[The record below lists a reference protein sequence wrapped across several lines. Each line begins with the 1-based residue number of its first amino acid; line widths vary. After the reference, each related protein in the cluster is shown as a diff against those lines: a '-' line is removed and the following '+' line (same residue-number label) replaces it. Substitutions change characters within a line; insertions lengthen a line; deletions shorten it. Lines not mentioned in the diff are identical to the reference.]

1 MYECLN
7 LFSTPTRAWFEHA
20 FREPTAVQQQAWPVI
35 SSGGNVLVI
44 APTGSGKTLTA
55 FLSAIDRLMTHGG
68 VHEGIGDDARHIAD
82 ETVQRAA
89 HDTLNSAVQDLAQN
103 VARIA
108 VNGAQPSGTVQP
120 KDTAQTVENHAAS
133 AGRAR
138 RGKRH
143 AKHGV
148 RVLYISPLKA
158 LAVDVARNLNAPLVG
173 IAAECRSEGVT
184 PPDIR
189 VAIRSGDTTPKERR
203 SIATH
208 PPDILV
214 TTPESLFL
222 LLTSKVRSIL
232 STVETVILDEV
243 HALAGSKRG
252 AHLALSLE
260 RLDLLTPAPAQ
271 RVGLSATVRP
281 ASEAA
286 RFIGGG
292 RDVAIIEP
300 KERPVMDLRVVEP
313 LADMR
318 DIHAS
323 KAAASAGSGAHG
335 RISGVSPAMQRL
347 AERSEIVAKKSARG
361 SSPQFGQLPSG
372 TDKDF
377 SGSIWPA
384 IERDV
389 LDEILRHHTTLV
401 FVNSRGLAERL
412 TAKLNDLYAESLQG
426 ADSQTQSS
434 SRHDYG
440 SAAHYDSV
448 VGSSTN
454 LVESHGSDTTIAM
467 AHHGSVSKDRRKRIE
482 EDLKHGRLRC
492 VVATSSLE
500 LGIDMGSVD
509 LVMQIA
515 PPLSVSSGLQ
525 RVGRADHRVGGVSH
539 ALFYPLTREQLIGSA
554 ACIESMVKGDIEPLS
569 VIRSPLDILAQQ
581 TVAAAAMNDLRP
593 DDWYVTVRRAAPFAT
608 LERDMFDAVLG
619 MLTGSY
625 DSEDFSAFRPPLQ
638 WNHENNVISAR
649 PGAQRLA
656 VTSGGTIPD
665 RGMYTVVLP
674 EAQAGPGPRRV
685 GELDEEMVYESR
697 VGDVITLGTST
708 WQIKEITNDR
718 VIVNPAP
725 GRTARL
731 PFWHGEGNGRDVG
744 FGMSKGRFIREM
756 TQGLISAHDG
766 ENARFN
772 EPITRRLHD
781 DGLDNNACANL
792 AGLLSEQVAA
802 TDVVAN
808 DQQLVVERCEDEEGD
823 WRVILHSP
831 FGRRVHEPWSMVVA
845 NRLKARY
852 GFDGQCYAA
861 DDGIVVR
868 IPQTSA
874 DIPADQIFLFD
885 PDELQR
891 DVENQVGESV
901 LFSARFRECAARS
914 LYLPR
919 TKPGKR
925 VPLWQQRLRS
935 AQLLQAARTQRNFPL
950 ILETARECLQDVYDL
965 PALRSIMTAL
975 DSGDMLL
982 HDVRTETPSSLAG
995 NLLFGFVGSVMYQY
1009 DVPQAERAASL
1020 LSMDPEVLE
1029 RLIGGNRIAEVLDEQ
1044 TTHDV
1049 EEELAQTHFWN
1060 ELASDDVTGRV
1071 TRYAKTHG
1079 PFTADEAIAVLGF
1092 DAVSVVRE
1100 LDALV
1105 ARGDLLSGHFTGEGA
1120 IVAGV
1125 AQYLHRDVFRRIRNR
1140 SLAKAR
1146 AAIKLVSSAAYQS
1159 YLIRRQGI
1167 MSVGAAA
1174 GESVA
1179 ETGRADS
1186 IVAGR
1191 SNDCRIGSEA
1201 SGVGSNGEESDAA
1214 RTGIVHDAGNGG
1226 ASTGTAST
1234 APVFE
1239 GADGLL
1245 RVLEQ
1250 LEGLSL
1256 PASLWE
1262 SAIFPARIRDYQPSM
1277 LDELLS
1283 SGDIVWVG
1291 SGSPAH
1297 GEAGQITWYLA
1308 DSPLLAAVAPG
1319 RDTAMKSSSKNLTN
1333 HATALRATA
1342 SDAALHATPHAALHS
1357 ATASTY
1363 SDDIVQKD
1371 DRIEAASLT
1380 APRITPGTDN
1390 STNPP
1395 ASRVTPD
1402 DAIMQVLESGGA
1414 YPVHRL
1420 TALCTETAE
1429 QTMANSNATSL
1440 TVNES
1445 TGELS
1450 VPWTEIEFQEALW
1463 NLVWSG
1469 AVTNSSFAPVRAL
1482 SAPRSARRAVPRRR
1496 GWNSRARVRVTVPPA
1511 LSGLWSLVPQDFENQ
1526 SYGSETRGHQNHE
1539 SSERIAVARVEALL
1553 ERYGV
1558 IAQPVIDRES
1568 LPGGFAGI
1576 YPVLKAMEEAGKL
1589 VRGMFVTGLS
1599 GVQFAERQTVDA
1611 LRAQQSELDTQ
1622 RDNESQAVQH
1632 HAESTQFQSG
1642 PRQPQPPQPFE
1653 NQHSKS
1659 ALQAV
1664 ALDAL
1669 DPANLAG
1676 GAVPWPQTL
1685 SESGRKPSRRE
1696 GSIVVMV
1703 QGEAVLYM
1711 SQRHLLVFARNGQN
1725 DDRKIGQELSQEC
1738 DDRKRDDQN
1747 YDGQKCGERIPS
1759 IQEHK
1764 KNDQEHSIQEP
1775 NDAILIAALHQL
1787 IPALQRSHRGSI
1799 VIADVNGEP
1808 LTSTN
1813 HYARL
1818 LRAIGFVPAPQGMTL
1833 YR

>member
-1 MYECLN
+1 MVGSQSPHSAIIEHMYEFLN

-20 FREPTAVQQQAWPVI
+20 FREPTSVQQQAWPVI
-35 SSGGNVLVI
+35 SAGGNVLVI

-55 FLSAIDRLMTHGG
+55 FLSAIDRLMTHGD
-68 VHEGIGDDARHIAD
+68 VHESMGDDARQLAD
-82 ETVQRAA
+82 ET
-89 HDTLNSAVQDLAQN
+89 AQS
-103 VARIA
+103 
-108 VNGAQPSGTVQP
+108 NGTMQSNDTVQP
-120 KDTAQTVENHAAS
+120 KDTAQSNNTAQTVTNHAAS
-133 AGRAR
+133 ASQTKLEKGRV
-138 RGKRH
+138 KR
-143 AKHGV
+143 GV

-158 LAVDVARNLNAPLVG
+158 LAVDVARNLNAPLAG
-173 IAAECRSEGVT
+173 IAEECRSEGVT

-222 LLTSKVRSIL
+222 LLTSKARSIL

-260 RLDLLTPAPAQ
+260 RLDLLTAAPAQ

-281 ASEAA
+281 AAEAA
-286 RFIGGG
+286 RFVGGG

-300 KERPVMDLRVVEP
+300 KERPAMDLRVVEP

-318 DIHAS
+318 DIHTS
-323 KAAASAGSGAHG
+323 KAVASASSGTRGH
-335 RISGVSPAMQRL
+335 ISGVSPAMQRL

-361 SSPQFGQLPSG
+361 SSSHLGQLPSG

-412 TAKLNDLYAESLQG
+412 TAKLNDLYAESLGG
-426 ADSQTQSS
+426 AGSQVQSS

-454 LVESHGSDTTIAM
+454 LVESHDGDTTIAM

-509 LVMQIA
+509 LVVQIA

-554 ACIESMVKGDIEPLS
+554 ACIESMTKGDIEPLS
-569 VIRSPLDILAQQ
+569 VICSPLDILAQQ
-581 TVAAAAMNDLRP
+581 TVAAAAMDDLKP
-593 DDWYVTVRRAAPFAT
+593 DDWYATVRRAAPFAT

-619 MLTGSY
+619 MLTGNY

-638 WNHENNVISAR
+638 WNHESNVISAR

-744 FGMSKGRFIREM
+744 FGTSKGRFIREV

-766 ENARFN
+766 ESARFN

-802 TDVVAN
+802 TDAVAN

-868 IPQTSA
+868 IPQTDA

-965 PALRSIMTAL
+965 PALRRIMTAL
-975 DSGDMLL
+975 DSGDMQL
-982 HDVRTETPSSLAG
+982 HDVYTETPSPLAG

-1079 PFTADEAIAVLGF
+1079 PFTADEAIAALGF

-1100 LDALV
+1100 LDALA
-1105 ARGDLLSGHFTGEGA
+1105 ARGDLLSGHFTGEGTG
-1120 IVAGV
+1120 VAGV

-1146 AAIKLVSSAAYQS
+1146 AAIKPVSSAAYQS
-1159 YLIRRQGI
+1159 YLIRRQGV

-1174 GESVA
+1174 SEGTDP
-1179 ETGRADS
+1179 TGHAAVGAHSADNRA
-1186 IVAGR
+1186 
-1191 SNDCRIGSEA
+1191 
-1201 SGVGSNGEESDAA
+1201 
-1214 RTGIVHDAGNGG
+1214 
-1226 ASTGTAST
+1226 
-1234 APVFE
+1234 FE
-1239 GADGLL
+1239 GMSFEGVDGLL
-1245 RVLEQ
+1245 RVIEQ
-1250 LEGLSL
+1250 MEGLSL

-1262 SAIFPARIRDYQPSM
+1262 SAIFLARIRDYQPSM

-1297 GEAGQITWYLA
+1297 GEAGQIAWHLA
-1308 DSPLLAAVAPG
+1308 DSPLLVAAAV
-1319 RDTAMKSSSKNLTN
+1319 
-1333 HATALRATA
+1333 
-1342 SDAALHATPHAALHS
+1342 
-1357 ATASTY
+1357 
-1363 SDDIVQKD
+1363 DIVQTRD
-1371 DRIEAASLT
+1371 NVESTSPATSRIM
-1380 APRITPGTDN
+1380 
-1390 STNPP
+1390 
-1395 ASRVTPD
+1395 PD
-1402 DAIMQVLESGGA
+1402 DAIMQTLESGGA
-1414 YPVHRL
+1414 YPIHRL
-1420 TALCTETAE
+1420 AALCTETAE
-1429 QTMANSNATSL
+1429 QVMTNSSVTSL
-1440 TVNES
+1440 MVNES

-1450 VPWTEIEFQEALW
+1450 APWTESEFQESLW

-1482 SAPRSARRAVPRRR
+1482 SAPRSARRAVPRRH
-1496 GWNSRARVRVTVPPA
+1496 GWSSRARVRVTVPPA
-1511 LSGLWSLVPQDFENQ
+1511 LSGLWSLVPRDSDNQ
-1526 SYGSETRGHQNHE
+1526 SYGNESSGSQNHE
-1539 SSERIAVARVEALL
+1539 GFERIAVARVEALL

-1568 LPGGFAGI
+1568 IPGGFAGI

-1611 LRAQQSELDTQ
+1611 LRAQQREPDAQ
-1622 RDNESQAVQH
+1622 RDNEPQAVQQ
-1632 HAESTQFQSG
+1632 HAESTQLQSE
-1642 PRQPQPPQPFE
+1642 PRDPQASQSFGS
-1653 NQHSKS
+1653 QQDKA

-1685 SESGRKPSRRE
+1685 SEGGRKPSRRE
-1696 GSIVVMV
+1696 GSSVVMV
-1703 QGEAVLYM
+1703 RGEAVLYM
-1711 SQRHLLVFARNGQN
+1711 SQRHLLVFSN
-1725 DDRKIGQELSQEC
+1725 
-1738 DDRKRDDQN
+1738 
-1747 YDGQKCGERIPS
+1747 
-1759 IQEHK
+1759 
-1764 KNDQEHSIQEP
+1764 
-1775 NDAILIAALHQL
+1775 NDAILIAALRQL
-1787 IPALQRSHRGSI
+1787 IPALQRNHHGGI
-1799 VIADVNGEP
+1799 VIADVNGDP
-1808 LTSTN
+1808 LTSTSR
-1813 HYARL
+1813 YTRL

>member
-20 FREPTAVQQQAWPVI
+20 FREPTAVQQQSWPVI
-35 SSGGNVLVI
+35 SAGGDVLVI

-68 VHEGIGDDARHIAD
+68 VHEGMGDDARQLAD
-82 ETVQRAA
+82 ET
-89 HDTLNSAVQDLAQN
+89 AQSN
-103 VARIA
+103 
-108 VNGAQPSGTVQP
+108 N
-120 KDTAQTVENHAAS
+120 TAQTVENHTAS
-133 AGRAR
+133 DSRTR
-138 RGKRH
+138 RGKRRV
-143 AKHGV
+143 KRGV

-158 LAVDVARNLNAPLVG
+158 LAVDVARNLNAPLAGV
-173 IAAECRSEGVT
+173 AEECRSEGVT

-222 LLTSKVRSIL
+222 LLTSKARSIL

-260 RLDLLTPAPAQ
+260 RLDLLTAAPAQ

-281 ASEAA
+281 AAEAA

-300 KERPVMDLRVVEP
+300 KERPAMDLRVVEP

-318 DIHAS
+318 DIHTS
-323 KAAASAGSGAHG
+323 KAVAAASSGARGH
-335 RISGVSPAMQRL
+335 ISGVSPAMQRL
-347 AERSEIVAKKSARG
+347 AERSESVAKKSARG
-361 SSPQFGQLPSG
+361 GSSQFGKLPSG

-401 FVNSRGLAERL
+401 FVNSRGLAERF
-412 TAKLNDLYAESLQG
+412 TAKLNDLYAESLGG
-426 ADSQTQSS
+426 AGSQVQSS

-448 VGSSTN
+448 VGSSSS
-454 LVESHGSDTTIAM
+454 LVESHDSDTTIAM

-509 LVMQIA
+509 LVIQIA

-539 ALFYPLTREQLIGSA
+539 ALFYPLTREQLIGSV
-554 ACIESMVKGDIEPLS
+554 ACIESMTKGDIEPLS

-581 TVAAAAMNDLRP
+581 TVAAAAMDDLKP
-593 DDWYVTVRRAAPFAT
+593 DDWYATVRRAAPFAT

-638 WNHENNVISAR
+638 WNHESNVISAR

-744 FGMSKGRFIREM
+744 FGISKGRFIREV
-756 TQGLISAHDG
+756 TQGLVSARDG
-766 ENARFN
+766 ESARFD

-868 IPQTSA
+868 IPQTDA

-885 PDELQR
+885 PDEMQR

-965 PALRSIMTAL
+965 PALRRIMTAL
-975 DSGDMLL
+975 DSGDMRL
-982 HDVRTETPSSLAG
+982 HDVRTETPSPLAG

-1060 ELASDDVTGRV
+1060 ELAGDDVTGRV

-1079 PFTADEAIAVLGF
+1079 PFTADEAIATLGF

-1100 LDALV
+1100 LDAMA
-1105 ARGDLLSGHFTGEGA
+1105 ARGDLLSGHFTGEGTDVVG
-1120 IVAGV
+1120 VAGV
-1125 AQYLHRDVFRRIRNR
+1125 AQYLYRDVFRRIRNR

-1146 AAIKLVSSAAYQS
+1146 AAIKPVSSAAYQS
-1159 YLIRRQGI
+1159 YLIRRQGV

-1174 GESVA
+1174 SEGTDT
-1179 ETGRADS
+1179 TGHTAVGAHIADNS
-1186 IVAGR
+1186 AF
-1191 SNDCRIGSEA
+1191 E
-1201 SGVGSNGEESDAA
+1201 
-1214 RTGIVHDAGNGG
+1214 
-1226 ASTGTAST
+1226 GTA
-1234 APVFE
+1234 FE
-1239 GADGLL
+1239 GVDGLL
-1245 RVLEQ
+1245 RVIEQ
-1250 LEGLSL
+1250 MEGLSL

-1291 SGSPAH
+1291 SGGPAH
-1297 GEAGQITWYLA
+1297 GEVGQIVWYLA
-1308 DSPLLAAVAPG
+1308 DSPLLVAAAV
-1319 RDTAMKSSSKNLTN
+1319 
-1333 HATALRATA
+1333 
-1342 SDAALHATPHAALHS
+1342 
-1357 ATASTY
+1357 
-1363 SDDIVQKD
+1363 DIVRTRD
-1371 DRIEAASLT
+1371 NVESTSPATSRIM
-1380 APRITPGTDN
+1380 
-1390 STNPP
+1390 
-1395 ASRVTPD
+1395 PD
-1402 DAIMQVLESGGA
+1402 DAIMQTLESGGA

-1420 TALCTETAE
+1420 AALCTETVE
-1429 QTMANSNATSL
+1429 QAMTDNNATSL
-1440 TVNES
+1440 MVNES

-1450 VPWTEIEFQEALW
+1450 APWAESEFQKSLW

-1482 SAPRSARRAVPRRR
+1482 SAPRSARRAVPRRH
-1496 GWNSRARVRVTVPPA
+1496 GWNSRARMRVTVPPA
-1511 LSGLWSLVPQDFENQ
+1511 LSGLWSLVRQDSENQ
-1526 SYGSETRGHQNHE
+1526 SYGNESSGSQNHE

-1568 LPGGFAGI
+1568 IPGGFAGI

-1599 GVQFAERQTVDA
+1599 GIQFAERQTVDA
-1611 LRAQQSELDTQ
+1611 LRAQQRELDAQ
-1622 RDNESQAVQH
+1622 QDNEPQAVQQ
-1632 HAESTQFQSG
+1632 HAESTQLQSEPG
-1642 PRQPQPPQPFE
+1642 DPQTSQSFGS
-1653 NQHSKS
+1653 QQSKA

-1685 SESGRKPSRRE
+1685 SEGGRKPSRRE
-1696 GSIVVMV
+1696 GSSVVMV
-1703 QGEAVLYM
+1703 RGEAVLYM
-1711 SQRHLLVFARNGQN
+1711 SQRHLLVFAQNGQSG
-1725 DDRKIGQELSQEC
+1725 DQEIGQEH
-1738 DDRKRDDQN
+1738 D
-1747 YDGQKCGERIPS
+1747 
-1759 IQEHK
+1759 
-1764 KNDQEHSIQEP
+1764 IQEP
-1775 NDAILIAALHQL
+1775 NDTILIAALRQL
-1787 IPALQRSHRGSI
+1787 IPALQRNHHGSI
-1799 VIADVNGEP
+1799 VIADVNGEL
-1808 LTSTN
+1808 LTSTSR
-1813 HYARL
+1813 YTRL
-1818 LRAIGFVPAPQGMTL
+1818 LRTVGFVPAPQGMTL

>member
-7 LFSTPTRAWFEHA
+7 LFSTPTKAWFEHA
-20 FREPTAVQQQAWPVI
+20 FHEPTAVQQQAWPLI
-35 SSGGNVLVI
+35 SSGGDVLVI

-55 FLSAIDRLMTHGG
+55 FLSAIDRLMTHAAGA
-68 VHEGIGDDARHIAD
+68 DDAG
-82 ETVQRAA
+82 EEC
-89 HDTLNSAVQDLAQN
+89 
-103 VARIA
+103 
-108 VNGAQPSGTVQP
+108 
-120 KDTAQTVENHAAS
+120 DTAQI
-133 AGRAR
+133 AGRGGARHSTGAAR
-138 RGKRH
+138 RNAAESSVDGGHGAMQDKARDAARH
-143 AKHGV
+143 ASESRVSEQQAKPNRHRLKRGV
-148 RVLYISPLKA
+148 HVLYISPLKA
-158 LAVDVARNLNAPLVG
+158 LAVDVARNLNTPLAG
-173 IAAECRSEGVT
+173 IAEECRSEGAT

-203 SIATH
+203 SIATR

-222 LLTSKVRSIL
+222 LLTSKARSIL

-260 RLDLLTPAPAQ
+260 RLDLLTAVPAQ

-286 RFIGGG
+286 RFIGGN

-300 KERPVMDLRVVEP
+300 KERPAMDLRVIEP

-318 DIHAS
+318 DIHTA
-323 KAAASAGSGAHG
+323 KAVSSSGSQARGHIA
-335 RISGVSPAMQRL
+335 GVSPAMQRF
-347 AERSEIVAKKSARG
+347 AERSEAGTKQSARG
-361 SSPQFGQLPSG
+361 VSPYSGQLPSG
-372 TDKDF
+372 ADKNF

-389 LDEILRHHTTLV
+389 LDEILGHRTTLV

-412 TAKLNDLYAESLQG
+412 TAKLNDLYAESLHG
-426 ADSQTQSS
+426 AGSQAQSS
-434 SRHDYG
+434 SGHDYG
-440 SAAHYDSV
+440 SAQHYDSV
-448 VGSSTN
+448 VGSSTS
-454 LVESHGSDTTIAM
+454 LVGSHDGDTTIAM

-509 LVMQIA
+509 LVIQIA

-539 ALFYPLTREQLIGSA
+539 ALFYPLTREQLVGSA
-554 ACIESMVKGDIEPLS
+554 ACIESMTKGDIETLQ

-581 TVAAAAMNDLRP
+581 TVAAAAMADLKP
-593 DDWYVTVRRAAPFAT
+593 DDWYATVRRAAPFAA
-608 LERDMFDAVLG
+608 LERGMFDAVLG

-638 WNHENNVISAR
+638 WNHENDVISAR

-744 FGMSKGRFIREM
+744 FGESKGRFIREIM
-756 TQGLISAHDG
+756 QGLTPAHDG
-766 ENARFN
+766 ENAGFD
-772 EPITRRLHD
+772 ESATRRLHD

-808 DQQLVVERCEDEEGD
+808 DRQLVVERCEDEEGD

-874 DIPADQIFLFD
+874 DIPADQMFLFD

-891 DVENQVGESV
+891 DVESQVGESV

-914 LYLPR
+914 LFLPR

-935 AQLLQAARTQRNFPL
+935 AQLLQAARTRRNFPL
-950 ILETARECLQDVYDL
+950 ILETARECLQDVYDM
-965 PALRSIMTAL
+965 PALRRIMTAL

-982 HDVRTETPSSLAG
+982 HDVRTEAPSPLAG

-1029 RLIGGNRIAEVLDEQ
+1029 RLIGGNRVAAVLDEQ
-1044 TTHDV
+1044 TIHDV
-1049 EEELAQTHFWN
+1049 EKELAQTHFWN
-1060 ELASDDVTGRV
+1060 QLAGDDVTGRV

-1079 PFTADEAIAVLGF
+1079 PFTADEAIAALEI

-1100 LDALV
+1100 LDAMA
-1105 ARGDLLSGHFTGEGA
+1105 ARGDVLNGNFTGEGA
-1120 IVAGV
+1120 GVAGV

-1146 AAIKLVSSAAYQS
+1146 AAIKPVSSAAYQA

-1167 MSVGAAA
+1167 MSAGAATNRIEHA
-1174 GESVA
+1174 VVD
-1179 ETGRADS
+1179 TRA
-1186 IVAGR
+1186 V
-1191 SNDCRIGSEA
+1191 
-1201 SGVGSNGEESDAA
+1201 
-1214 RTGIVHDAGNGG
+1214 GG
-1226 ASTGTAST
+1226 AG
-1234 APVFE
+1234 FE

-1245 RVLEQ
+1245 RVIEQ

-1291 SGSPAH
+1291 SGNPMR
-1297 GEAGQITWYLA
+1297 GEVGQIAWYLA
-1308 DSPLLAAVAPG
+1308 DSPLLAAAAGDSRARSVSETGIDIRRRGSGMMGSAESANARRVNAVSARDAAAENKAAPRG
-1319 RDTAMKSSSKNLTN
+1319 NKALPTAGSAIPHADAAYGHSADDAANGGIERTN
-1333 HATALRATA
+1333 SNAPRATPDIGGSVNPLA
-1342 SDAALHATPHAALHS
+1342 S
-1357 ATASTY
+1357 
-1363 SDDIVQKD
+1363 
-1371 DRIEAASLT
+1371 
-1380 APRITPGTDN
+1380 RITPAN
-1390 STNPP
+1390 
-1395 ASRVTPD
+1395 V
-1402 DAIMQVLESGGA
+1402 IMQALQSGGA
-1414 YPVHRL
+1414 YPAHRL
-1420 TALCTETAE
+1420 AALCTDAAE
-1429 QTMANSNATSL
+1429 RAMTGSSASL
-1440 TVNES
+1440 MVNES

-1450 VPWTEIEFQEALW
+1450 APWTDAEFQEALW

-1469 AVTNSSFAPVRAL
+1469 TVTNSSFAPVRAL
-1482 SAPRSARRAVPRRR
+1482 SAPRSARRAVPRRH
-1496 GWNSRARVRVTVPPA
+1496 GWNARARVRVTVPPM
-1511 LSGLWSLVPQDFENQ
+1511 LSGLWSLVPRDCEVRAGDGYENEAHLNQ
-1526 SYGSETRGHQNHE
+1526 FHEGSERTA
-1539 SSERIAVARVEALL
+1539 IARVEALL

-1568 LPGGFAGI
+1568 IPGGFAGV

-1611 LRAQQSELDTQ
+1611 LRAQQRELDARRGVESKAAQ
-1622 RDNESQAVQH
+1622 RH
-1632 HAESTQFQSG
+1632 TESTQFQSES
-1642 PRQPQPPQPFE
+1642 RRSQTSQPFG
-1653 NQHSKS
+1653 NQQDKV

-1664 ALDAL
+1664 ALVSL
-1669 DPANLAG
+1669 DPASLAG
-1676 GAVPWPQTL
+1676 GVIPWPQITL
-1685 SESGRKPSRRE
+1685 SGGTKPSRRE
-1696 GSIVVMV
+1696 GSTVAIV
-1703 QGEAVLYM
+1703 QGRTVLYA
-1711 SQRHLLVFARNGQN
+1711 SKRHLLVFVHNGRTGSQEHDDQVRNGREEQG
-1725 DDRKIGQELSQEC
+1725 KQEPGGQERDSQE
-1738 DDRKRDDQN
+1738 
-1747 YDGQKCGERIPS
+1747 S
-1759 IQEHK
+1759 
-1764 KNDQEHSIQEP
+1764 
-1775 NDAILIAALHQL
+1775 NDAVLVAALRQL
-1787 IPALQRSHRGSI
+1787 IPALQRNHRGSI

-1808 LTSTN
+1808 VSSTG

-1818 LRAIGFVPAPQGMTL
+1818 LRSVGFVPAPQGMTL

>member
-1 MYECLN
+1 MIGTQSPCSAIIEHMYECLN

-222 LLTSKVRSIL
+222 LLTSKARSTL

-347 AERSEIVAKKSARG
+347 AERSESVAKKSARG
-361 SSPQFGQLPSG
+361 GSSQFGQPPGG

-509 LVMQIA
+509 LVVQIA

-569 VIRSPLDILAQQ
+569 VICSPLDILAQQ

-608 LERDMFDAVLG
+608 LERDMFDAVLD

-638 WNHENNVISAR
+638 WDHESNVISAR

-674 EAQAGPGPRRV
+674 EAQAGLGPRRV

-965 PALRSIMTAL
+965 PALRRIMTAL
-975 DSGDMLL
+975 DSGDMQL
-982 HDVRTETPSSLAG
+982 HDVRTETPSPLAG

-1049 EEELAQTHFWN
+1049 EEELAQAHFWN

-1079 PFTADEAIAVLGF
+1079 LFTADEAIAALGF

-1100 LDALV
+1100 LDALT

-1146 AAIKLVSSAAYQS
+1146 AAIKPVSSAAYQS
-1159 YLIRRQGI
+1159 YLIRRQGV
-1167 MSVGAAA
+1167 MSVIAAVGEGTDPTGHAAVGAHATDNKA
-1174 GESVA
+1174 
-1179 ETGRADS
+1179 
-1186 IVAGR
+1186 
-1191 SNDCRIGSEA
+1191 
-1201 SGVGSNGEESDAA
+1201 
-1214 RTGIVHDAGNGG
+1214 
-1226 ASTGTAST
+1226 
-1234 APVFE
+1234 FE
-1239 GADGLL
+1239 GTSFEGVDGLL
-1245 RVLEQ
+1245 RVIEQ

-1256 PASLWE
+1256 PAALWE
-1262 SAIFPARIRDYQPSM
+1262 SAIFPARIRDYQQSM

-1291 SGSPAH
+1291 SGSPTH
-1297 GEAGQITWYLA
+1297 GEAGQIAWYLA
-1308 DSPLLAAVAPG
+1308 DSPLLAA
-1319 RDTAMKSSSKNLTN
+1319 
-1333 HATALRATA
+1333 
-1342 SDAALHATPHAALHS
+1342 AAV
-1357 ATASTY
+1357 
-1363 SDDIVQKD
+1363 DIV
-1371 DRIEAASLT
+1371 RT
-1380 APRITPGTDN
+1380 RDN
-1390 STNPP
+1390 VESTNP
-1395 ASRVTPD
+1395 ATSRVTPD

-1611 LRAQQSELDTQ
+1611 LRAQQRELDTQ

-1685 SESGRKPSRRE
+1685 SESVRKPSRRE

-1799 VIADVNGEP
+1799 VIADVNGEL